1 MADPAA
7 APVAEPVPES
17 ARGRSA
23 RFFVNDTGT
32 TRRPIDLFLAI
43 AGAVIALLS
52 TVATSSEGGPPDLGL
67 IGVAADLPGW
77 ATTLFDA
84 AYALGAAFAVT
95 AIVLALVT
103 ASRRARLP
111 YTLAAASVAAVA
123 GVIICSWFA
132 GGGWPDLN
140 PGPVTSSTPDSFP
153 TVRVAVSAS
162 ILMVLRPWLVLAYRW
177 LAVAIVAVQCVA
189 AWSIGSGGATDV
201 IGALGVG
208 MAAAGVAL
216 VAVGSPAG
224 HPDLGQVRRSLRD
237 LGVEVDELEFAE
249 RQPWGTRVLRAV
261 SRDGEPL
268 VIKVY
273 GRDAADAHR
282 AARWWRTLIYRDQ
295 SAPDATRLQLV
306 EHEALVTILAG
317 RAGVCVQSV
326 VAAASTHG
334 DAVLVLS
341 EPPRPLVDVA
351 DLEDATLRD
360 TWAAVGRLHGAGL
373 VHGRLTLDHVGL
385 APDGTAVLMDF
396 SDGRIAATSSER
408 ARENAILLTAQAV
421 QVGVARTTDA
431 AVDGLGPSAVA
442 AALPYLQ
449 RGVLPRPL
457 RAASGVKATISAL
470 AGAITERTGVSAPT
484 PAPIVRLNW
493 RDLLQA
499 VLILVAAYALLTT
512 LAGLDWNTVL
522 DTWRDASWRWI
533 LVGLILAQGTS
544 VVDSISTM
552 SAVPIR
558 LPLFPLVQLQYAIK
572 CVGLAVS
579 ATAGR
584 IALNTAF
591 LRKFG
596 EGPATAVTA
605 SALDSFA
612 GAVVNVV
619 VVALSI
625 LLAREV
631 PDVDPAGPDDLG
643 RLLVVLLIAVVLSV
657 VVVALVPAL
666 RRRLVLALHSVRA
679 SLRVVTDSPA
689 RALVLFGSNLASL
702 LITAVA
708 LACMT
713 RGLHPGPEFGQI
725 VFVTA
730 GAALFAAIVPVPGNV
745 GVGEAALAA
754 GLVMVGVPSSPAFAI
769 AVTQRIAT
777 SYLPPVYGAW
787 ALRWLRREDYVS

>member
-1 MADPAA
+1 MTDPDAN
-7 APVAEPVPES
+7 
-17 ARGRSA
+17 RRSA
-23 RFFVNDTGT
+23 RFFLTDTGIS
-32 TRRPIDLFLAI
+32 RRPIDVLVVI
-43 AGAVIALLS
+43 VGVVIALVS
-52 TVATSSEGGPPDLGL
+52 TVAASSEGGRLDAGL
-67 IGVAADLPGW
+67 IDVADDLPGW
-77 ATTLFDA
+77 ATNLFDA
-84 AYALGAAFAVT
+84 AYALGALFAVT
-95 AIVLALVT
+95 AVVFALVT
-103 ASRRARLP
+103 APRRARLP
-111 YTLAAASVAAVA
+111 FTLALAAVAAVA
-123 GVIICSWFA
+123 GVVACSFFA

-140 PGPVTSSTPDSFP
+140 PGPVHSSTPDSFP
-153 TVRVAVSAS
+153 TVRVAVTTGV
-162 ILMVLRPWLVLAYRW
+162 LMVLRPWLVLAYRR
-177 LAVAIVAVQCVA
+177 LALAIVAVQCVA

-216 VAVGSPAG
+216 VVVGSPAG
-224 HPDLGQVRRSLRD
+224 HPDLGQVRRSLGD
-237 LGVEVDELEFAE
+237 LGVEVDELGFAE
-249 RQPWGTRVLRAV
+249 NQPWGTRVLHAM
-261 SRDGEPL
+261 SRDGAPL
-268 VIKVY
+268 VVKVY

-282 AARWWRTLIYRDQ
+282 AARRWRALVYRDQ

-306 EHEALVTILAG
+306 EHEALMTILAE
-317 RAGVCVQSV
+317 RVGVGVQNV

-334 DAVLVLS
+334 DAVLVLGA
-341 EPPRPLVDVA
+341 PPRPLVDVA
-351 DLEDATLRD
+351 MLEDATLRD
-360 TWAAVGRLHGAGL
+360 TWAAVARLHGAGL

-385 APDGTAVLMDF
+385 DPDGNVVLSDF
-396 SDGRIAATSSER
+396 SDGRIAATPGER
-408 ARENAILLTAQAV
+408 GHEVAVLLTAQAV
-421 QVGVARTTDA
+421 QVGVDRATQA
-431 AVDGLGPSAVA
+431 ALDILGPDAVA

-449 RGVLPRPL
+449 RVALPRPL
-457 RAASGVKATISAL
+457 RAANGVKATISGLTA
-470 AGAITERTGVSAPT
+470 AITERTGVAAPD
-484 PAPIVRLNW
+484 PAPIVRLSW
-493 RDLLQA
+493 RDLLQT

-512 LAGLDWNTVL
+512 LAGLDWETVL
-522 DTWRDASWRWI
+522 DTWRNATWAWVLLG
-533 LVGLILAQGTS
+533 LVVAQGTS

-558 LPLFPLVQLQYAIK
+558 LPLFPLVQLQYAVK
-572 CVGLAVS
+572 CVGLAIS

-619 VVALSI
+619 VVALAV
-625 LLAREV
+625 LLSRDV
-631 PDVDPAGPDDLG
+631 PDVHLSGPDNLG
-643 RLLVVLLIAVVLSV
+643 RILLLLLAAVVLSAI
-657 VVVALVPAL
+657 VVALVPGL
-666 RRRLVLALHSVRA
+666 RRRLVLAVRSA
-679 SLRVVTDSPA
+679 WTSLRVVTDSPA

-713 RGLHPGPEFGQI
+713 RGLHPGPDFGQL

-754 GLVMVGVPSSPAFAI
+754 GLVTVGVPSSPAFAI

-777 SYLPPVYGAW
+777 SYLPPIYGAW
-787 ALRWLRREDYVS
+787 ALRWLRREDYIG